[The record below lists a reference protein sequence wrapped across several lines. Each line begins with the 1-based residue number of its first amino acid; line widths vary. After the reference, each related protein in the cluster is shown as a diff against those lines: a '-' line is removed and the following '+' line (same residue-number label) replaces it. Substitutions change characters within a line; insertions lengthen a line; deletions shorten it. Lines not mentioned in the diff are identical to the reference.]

1 MKGEKGYIRNPMSV
15 EGFAAEISG
24 CQPTS
29 EWFSLIQ
36 VVDIERLLKPMNA
49 RKLWISF
56 MTIVRKDVVR
66 IFKIWPQT
74 FLPSVV
80 TSVLY
85 FLVFGTVLGERIGDV
100 DGFSY
105 LQFVVPGLV
114 MLAVVTNSF
123 SDVATVF
130 FVSKFF
136 SRNIDEI
143 LVSPTP
149 PSVIIAGFVG
159 GGIVRGVLVGALVL
173 LVSAFFVPL
182 SFAHPWVML
191 LFLVLSSLVFSL
203 AGLVNG
209 IYAKSFDG
217 ISIVPTFVLTPL
229 VYLGGVFFSISAL
242 PGFWRDLATINPIFY
257 LINGFRYGLL
267 GLSDVPIATCIAVL
281 LGLAAALIAT
291 NWYLIR
297 TGLGLRQ

>member
-1 MKGEKGYIRNPMSV
+1 
-15 EGFAAEISG
+15 
-24 CQPTS
+24 
-29 EWFSLIQ
+29 
-36 VVDIERLLKPMNA
+36 MNA
-49 RKLWISF
+49 RRLWISF
-56 MTIVRKDVVR
+56 STIVRKDVVR

-100 DGFSY
+100 GGFSY

-229 VYLGGVFFSISAL
+229 VYLGGVFFSIGAL

-257 LINGFRYGLL
+257 LINGFRYGIL
-267 GLSDVPIATCIAVL
+267 GISDVPIATSIAVL
-281 LGLAAALIAT
+281 LGLAVALIAT
-291 NWYLIR
+291 NWYFIR